1 MIDDNVFALKM
12 YCSSVPEES
21 RDEEVINF
29 LKVRYCVDMIE
40 KDLSTLKYLERQFNN
55 PVTDLFKNE
64 CLAGIKPSR
73 EDNAKKA
80 YNIKLNNL
88 LRYSR
93 YLTNYLLEKKRMF
106 DS

>member
-12 YCSSVPEES
+12 YRSSVPKES
-21 RDEEVINF
+21 WDDEVINF
-29 LKVRYCVDMIE
+29 LKARYCLDMIE
-40 KDLSTLKYLERQFNN
+40 KDLPALKYLERQFNN

-73 EDNAKKA
+73 EDNARKA

-93 YLTNYLLEKKRMF
+93 FLTDYLQGKQRMF
-106 DS
+106 DI